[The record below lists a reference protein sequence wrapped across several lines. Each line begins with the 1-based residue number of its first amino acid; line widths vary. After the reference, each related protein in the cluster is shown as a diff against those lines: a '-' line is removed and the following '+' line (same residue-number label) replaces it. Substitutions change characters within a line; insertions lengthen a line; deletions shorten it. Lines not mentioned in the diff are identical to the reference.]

1 MRKGG
6 ANDANLISPGAPM
19 RPHAPHT
26 CCRARPGWWQDIPPG
41 ICAIQPVICIPGGSA
56 TLSPAVE
63 ANPKMAIGIILERD
77 DLFFCPGQPC
87 PPYIV
92 CGGSGECN
100 PLFAG
105 CSFEF
110 FANPSQPSP
119 LSSHDFPMVA
129 PNPYSVLRH
138 SQGLRFACPCRCGA
152 PHKAIGSILGNELIF
167 TKPGQPCPPYIVCG
181 GSGGSSPL
189 YSLH

>member
-87 PPYIV
+87 PPDIPV
-92 CGGSGECN
+92 RGIQGSATPQCTQYSIGPQSPVN
-100 PLFAG
+100 PARHISSAG
-105 CSFEF
+105 VQGAAAPCMHCIKTLLWVHYRSL
-110 FANPSQPSP
+110 PSP
-119 LSSHDFPMVA
+119 PGTGTAS
-129 PNPYSVLRH
+129 Y
-138 SQGLRFACPCRCGA
+138 RCCEPQNGDR
-152 PHKAIGSILGNELIF
+152 E
-167 TKPGQPCPPYIVCG
+167 
-181 GSGGSSPL
+181 
-189 YSLH
+189 